1 LYATSKRRDRV
12 PRFAAASLDL
22 SFFATMAKSERR
34 MNVGAAASFAC
45 SLAWGWVTERYVTDT
60 SSSVAINLVLIWV
73 QWGLLLLAACWA
85 GLRLSSLLFGTPWR
99 LRVLLGEPV
108 PTDITEEGLVQGFS
122 ENRAPFFG
130 LLAGAVLL
138 SWGAVQLTTNNYL
151 TRYNT
156 EGYYATM
163 LRSESPA
170 EQVAALQ
177 EVCGVLATETR
188 AARPVRERVA
198 FLVLHGDGEV
208 KPWAIWAAGQ
218 MGIRSVEGALLA
230 ALASKD
236 DGIRAEA
243 ALAVTRLELASA
255 GPALLAAL
263 PEVITTPRTARAF
276 LQAVSR
282 LRLPAAGPLLLPL
295 VDLMVPEVRIA
306 AWRAIGRSGDLALAP
321 QVWARFEAATEPVE
335 QCAIADALKFLSTG
349 DQLASMGAWFDA
361 RPRRGTEACAAA
373 ELSDRP
379 LLSGDRPDTFEELE
393 RQTLRTKM
401 MIAIFN
407 IAGPGTDA
415 WMKELAANR
424 EEPPDLR
431 AKGREI
437 LKLLEHA
444 PPRVERRLDTP

>member
-1 LYATSKRRDRV
+1 MPKLTS
-12 PRFAAASLDL
+12 ASVDL
-22 SFFATMAKSERR
+22 SFFAMMAKSERR
-34 MNVGAAASFAC
+34 MTVGAAVSFGF
-45 SLAWGWVTERYVTDT
+45 SLAWAWFNSQYVTEH
-60 SSSVAINLVLIWV
+60 SSSVALNLVLIWA
-73 QWGLLLLAACWA
+73 QWGLLLLAGCWA
-85 GLRLSSLLFGTPWR
+85 GLRLTSLLFGTPWR
-99 LRVLLGEPV
+99 VRVLLGEAV
-108 PTDITEEGLVQGFS
+108 PTDLTEEGLVQGFS

-130 LLAGAVLL
+130 LLAGMILL
-138 SWGAVQLTTNNYL
+138 SWGAVQLTTDNYL
-151 TRYNT
+151 TRYNH

-163 LRSESPA
+163 LRSESSA

-177 EVCGVLATETR
+177 EVCGVLAAETR

-236 DGIRAEA
+236 DVLRAEA
-243 ALAVTRLELASA
+243 ALAVARLELASA
-255 GPALLAAL
+255 GPVLLAAL

-282 LRLPAAGPLLLPL
+282 LRLPAAGRLLLPL
-295 VDLMVPEVRIA
+295 VDLMAPEVRIA

-321 QVWARFEAATEPVE
+321 QVWRRFEAATAPVE

-393 RQTLRTKM
+393 RETLRTKM

-415 WMKELAANR
+415 WIKELTANR

-437 LKLLEHA
+437 LKLLQHA
-444 PPRVERRLDTP
+444 APRTERRLGAP

>member
-1 LYATSKRRDRV
+1 MPRLTST
-12 PRFAAASLDL
+12 SLDL
-22 SFFATMAKSERR
+22 SFFAAMAKSEQR
-34 MNVGAAASFAC
+34 MNVGAAVSFAC
-45 SLAWGWVTERYVTDT
+45 SLAWGWVTARYVTDT
-60 SSSVAINLVLIWV
+60 SASVAINLVLIWV
-73 QWGLLLLAACWA
+73 QWGLLLLAGCWA

-99 LRVLLGEPV
+99 ARVLLGEPV
-108 PTDITEEGLVQGFS
+108 PTDLSEEGLVQGFS

-130 LLAGAVLL
+130 LLACAILL
-138 SWGAVQLTTNNYL
+138 SWGAVQLSTNNYL

-163 LRSESPA
+163 LRSDAPV

-177 EVCGVLATETR
+177 EVCGVLAAETR

-218 MGIRSVEGALLA
+218 MGIRSVEGALLD

-243 ALAVTRLELASA
+243 ALAVARLELTSA

-263 PEVITTPRTARAF
+263 PEVITTPRTARAY
-276 LQAVSR
+276 LQAVAR
-282 LRLPAAGPLLLPL
+282 LRLPAAGRLLLPL
-295 VDLMVPEVRIA
+295 VELMAPEVRIA

-321 QVWARFEAATEPVE
+321 QVWARFDTATNPVE
-335 QCAIADALKFLSTG
+335 RCAIADALKFLATA
-349 DQLASMGAWFDA
+349 DQLAPMGAWFDA

-379 LLSGDRPDTFEELE
+379 VQSGDRPDTFEELE
-393 RQTLRTKM
+393 RETLRTKM

-415 WMKELAANR
+415 WVKELAANR
-424 EEPPDLR
+424 EEPSDLR

-437 LKLLEHA
+437 LELLEHA
-444 PPRVERRLDTP
+444 APRTERRLGAP

>member
-1 LYATSKRRDRV
+1 
-12 PRFAAASLDL
+12 
-22 SFFATMAKSERR
+22 MAMSERR
-34 MNVGAAASFAC
+34 MNVGAAVSFAC
-45 SLAWGWVTERYVTDT
+45 SLAWGWFTAQYVTEA
-60 SSSVAINLVLIWV
+60 SSSVAINLVLIWA
-73 QWGLLLLAACWA
+73 QWGLLLLAGCWA
-85 GLRLSSLLFGTPWR
+85 GLRLSSLLFGSPWR
-99 LRVLLGEPV
+99 ARVLLGEAV
-108 PTDITEEGLVQGFS
+108 PTDLTEEGLVQGFS

-130 LLAGAVLL
+130 LLAGAILL
-138 SWGAVQLTTNNYL
+138 SWGAVQLTTDHYL

-163 LRSESPA
+163 LRSEAPA

-177 EVCGVLATETR
+177 QICGVLAAETR
-188 AARPVRERVA
+188 AARPVRDRVA
-198 FLVLHGDGEV
+198 FLVLHGDAEV

-236 DGIRAEA
+236 DGVRAEA

-255 GPALLAAL
+255 GPVLLAQL
-263 PEVITTPRTARAF
+263 PEVITTPRTSRAF

-282 LRLPAAGPLLLPL
+282 LRLQPAGRLLLPL
-295 VDLMVPEVRIA
+295 VDLMAPEVRIA

-321 QVWARFEAATEPVE
+321 QVWARFETATAPVE
-335 QCAIADALKFLSTG
+335 RCAIADALKFLATA
-349 DQLASMGAWFDA
+349 DQLAPMGGWFDA

-379 LLSGDRPDTFEELE
+379 LRSGDRPDTFEELE
-393 RQTLRTKM
+393 RETLRTKM

-407 IAGPGTDA
+407 IAGPGTEG

-424 EEPPDLR
+424 EEPPEVR

-444 PPRVERRLDTP
+444 APRTERRLGAP

>member
-1 LYATSKRRDRV
+1 
-12 PRFAAASLDL
+12 
-22 SFFATMAKSERR
+22 MIAKSERR
-34 MNVGAAASFAC
+34 MNAGAAASFAC
-45 SLAWGWVTERYVTDT
+45 SLAWGWFTARYVTDT
-60 SSSVAINLVLIWV
+60 SASVAINLVLIWV
-73 QWGLLLLAACWA
+73 QWGLLLLAGCWA

-99 LRVLLGEPV
+99 ARVLLGEPV
-108 PTDITEEGLVQGFS
+108 PTDLTEEGLVQGFS

-130 LLAGAVLL
+130 LLACAILL
-138 SWGAVQLTTNNYL
+138 SWGAVQLATNNYL

-156 EGYYATM
+156 EGYFATM

-177 EVCGVLATETR
+177 QVCGVLAAETR

-198 FLVLHGDGEV
+198 FLVLHGDAEV
-208 KPWAIWAAGQ
+208 KSWAIWAAGQ

-236 DGIRAEA
+236 DGIRTEA
-243 ALAVTRLELASA
+243 ALAVARLELASA
-255 GPALLAAL
+255 GPVLLAAL

-282 LRLPAAGPLLLPL
+282 LRLHAAGRLLLPL
-295 VDLMVPEVRIA
+295 VDLMAPEVRIA

-321 QVWARFEAATEPVE
+321 QVWARFEVATAPAE

-349 DQLASMGAWFDA
+349 DQLAPMGAWFDA

-379 LLSGDRPDTFEELE
+379 LQSGDRPDTFEELE

-424 EEPPDLR
+424 EEPADLR

-444 PPRVERRLDTP
+444 APRAERRLETP